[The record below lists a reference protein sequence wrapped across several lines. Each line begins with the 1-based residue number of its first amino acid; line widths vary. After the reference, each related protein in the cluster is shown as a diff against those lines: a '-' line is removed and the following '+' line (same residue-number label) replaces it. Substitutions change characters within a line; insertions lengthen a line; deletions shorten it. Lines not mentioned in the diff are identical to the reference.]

1 MGSAA
6 GAAANHAVGVL
17 GGTFDP
23 VHNAH
28 LAMARAALEA
38 RGLARVI
45 WLPTGSPPYRNAPVA
60 ASRDRLAMLRL
71 AIEGEPRY
79 EIDERELA
87 PEHSGY
93 TLDTL
98 IGLRAELG
106 TQTRIYLLLGADQY
120 SKLDSWHRPH
130 DLLNLCHIAVFARP
144 GWNAGAVK
152 APRNGVIHVPM
163 EPLAI
168 SASDI
173 RARIGRGEDVSAMLP
188 AAVLRYIRQHR
199 LYGHP

>member
-1 MGSAA
+1 MGQ
-6 GAAANHAVGVL
+6 VGIL

-28 LAMARAALEA
+28 LAMARAALDA
-38 RGLARVI
+38 LGLARVF
-45 WLPTGSPPYRNAPVA
+45 WLPTGSPPYRKPPVA
-60 ASRDRLAMLRL
+60 ATADRLAMLRL

-79 EIDERELA
+79 ALDERELA
-87 PEHSGY
+87 PGASGY
-93 TLDTL
+93 TFDTL
-98 IGLRAELG
+98 TALRAELG
-106 TQTRIYLLLGADQY
+106 PGVSFFMLIGSDQHA
-120 SKLDSWHRPH
+120 KLATWHRV
-130 DLLNLCHIAVFARP
+130 DELFGLCSFAVFARP
-144 GWNAGAVK
+144 GWNAGAVH

-163 EPLAI
+163 EPLAV

-173 RARIGRGEDVSAMLP
+173 RSRIGRGEDVSAMLP